1 MKSSETVRQYYNTFS
16 VQVLLGDFVQLNPR
30 QQAIKALCAAYLSP
44 DFRALEIG
52 CGAGILTNF
61 LSKHAASVTAVDIS
75 DMNITVASEY
85 NCKQTNITF
94 VLQDI
99 LTDAAQIEQN
109 GPYDF
114 VLFAD
119 VIEHIPL
126 EKYRQVFTLVEKIIS
141 ERGSVV
147 LTLPTPEYQR
157 YLKANKPEA
166 LQVVDEEVEL
176 LDILRSTSLKPIY
189 FKYQNIW
196 LKNQYMHVVLSHDIK
211 ITPKSTQPI
220 IQKVL
225 QRVNTVAWRIGNQ
238 GFLRKIKAKL

>member
-1 MKSSETVRQYYNTFS
+1 MKNSETVRQFYNAFS

-44 DFRALEIG
+44 DFSALEIG
-52 CGAGILTNF
+52 CGAGILTNV

-85 NCKQTNITF
+85 NRNQTNITF

-99 LTDAAQIEQN
+99 LTDSTQIEQK

-114 VLFAD
+114 ILFAD
-119 VIEHIPL
+119 VIEHVPI
-126 EKYRQVFTLVEKIIS
+126 EKYRQVFTLVEKILS
-141 ERGSVV
+141 ERGTVV

-176 LDILRSTSLKPIY
+176 LDILRNRTRRPIY
-189 FKYQNIW
+189 GRYQNIW
-196 LKNQYMHVVLSHDIK
+196 LKNQYMHVVLSRDIK
-211 ITPKSTQPI
+211 ITPKPAPSI
-220 IQKVL
+220 LQKLL
-225 QRVNTVAWRIGNQ
+225 QRANAVVWRISNR
-238 GFLRKIKAKL
+238 GFLRKIKANS